1 MLMIRLGAEHLP
13 RDAIES
19 SSTAVTQS
27 AYGIGIVDEAMQ
39 WNRDRESSSVDSSS
53 DSGALSSADTS
64 SKSSRGLDPSTLYFK
79 KEDVIM
85 LVDGTSHPCRHGKE
99 LISDSYD
106 TRRYMKSIF
115 APFCGVVEA
124 RDGQEA
130 LDMCKK
136 SVPDLIITDVM
147 MPIVSSPHCP
157 KMIAHI

>member
-1 MLMIRLGAEHLP
+1 
-13 RDAIES
+13 
-19 SSTAVTQS
+19 
-27 AYGIGIVDEAMQ
+27 
-39 WNRDRESSSVDSSS
+39 
-53 DSGALSSADTS
+53 
-64 SKSSRGLDPSTLYFK
+64 
-79 KEDVIM
+79 M

-147 MPIVSSPHCP
+147 MPIASSPQCP
-157 KMIAHI
+157 KTIAHI

>member
-1 MLMIRLGAEHLP
+1 MICLC
-13 RDAIES
+13 
-19 SSTAVTQS
+19 
-27 AYGIGIVDEAMQ
+27 
-39 WNRDRESSSVDSSS
+39 
-53 DSGALSSADTS
+53 
-64 SKSSRGLDPSTLYFK
+64 
-79 KEDVIM
+79 
-85 LVDGTSHPCRHGKE
+85 LVEK

-147 MPIVSSPHCP
+147 MPVVSYTQCP
-157 KMIAHI
+157 KTIAHI